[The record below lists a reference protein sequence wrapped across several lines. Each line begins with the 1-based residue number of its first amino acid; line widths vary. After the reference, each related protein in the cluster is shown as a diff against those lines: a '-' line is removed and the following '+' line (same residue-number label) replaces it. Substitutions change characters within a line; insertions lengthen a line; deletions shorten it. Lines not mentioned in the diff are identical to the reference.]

1 MLCRPSTSPCGT
13 SRASTTARRS
23 GTSSAAS
30 SGDKVRLHLLLPL
43 QSTDEEQV
51 FKSSREA
58 AEEGFTAIKLD
69 LLRAGYADMTLSRL
83 IESARG
89 IAGAARE
96 GAGMDVDLIF
106 EIHRKLTPMNAVA
119 LADALV
125 EFRPL
130 FS

>member
-1 MLCRPSTSPCGT
+1 
-13 SRASTTARRS
+13 
-23 GTSSAAS
+23 
-30 SGDKVRLHLLLPL
+30 
-43 QSTDEEQV
+43 
-51 FKSSREA
+51 
-58 AEEGFTAIKLD
+58 
-69 LLRAGYADMTLSRL
+69 MTLSRL

-125 EFRPL
+125 SSGRC
-130 FS
+130 STRTRSRSTR